1 MAAPLFIGDPLTAA
15 GYRLAG
21 ARVHLAAGDDD
32 PAALL
37 AWGLEQTGLLIL
49 GADFAQRL
57 PEPELRAAL
66 RHRRTLVVT
75 VPDAGGH
82 AAPPDLAAWLR
93 GQLGVGA

>member
-1 MAAPLFIGDPLTAA
+1 MTAPLFIGDPLTAA

-21 ARVHLAAGDDD
+21 ARTRLADAADD

-37 AWGLEQTGLLIL
+37 AWALEQTGLLL
-49 GADFAQRL
+49 LSADFAQRL
-57 PEPELRAAL
+57 PERELRAAL
-66 RHRRTLVVT
+66 RHRQTLVVV

-82 AAPPDLAAWLR
+82 ATPPDLAAWLR

>member
-1 MAAPLFIGDPLTAA
+1 MTAPLFIGDPLTGA

-21 ARVHLAAGDDD
+21 ARIELAESTDD
-32 PAALL
+32 PTALL
-37 AWGLEQTGLLIL
+37 DWALEETSLLIL
-49 GADFAQRL
+49 AADFAARL

-66 RHRRTLVVT
+66 RHRQTLVVV